1 MDVTFTS
8 TKSTVQASRNAVLKM
23 QRQLIVA
30 QQEVASGRYADVG
43 IALGTRTAQ
52 SISIRRDINYMNLI
66 IDTNSTAAT
75 RLDSTQSILTSL
87 TDMAQ
92 SFVSTL
98 ISARSTDTGR
108 QNASIEAKAN
118 LSMLTDVLNS
128 AMGGESL
135 FAGIQTDTM
144 PLADYFA
151 SPTSAA
157 KTAVDAAFL
166 GEFGTTQSDPAN
178 ETGIT
183 GTDMQTFLDTT
194 FDTLFNNA
202 NWSANWSTASDQ
214 NVVSRIS
221 IYEEVETSSN
231 ANYLGYRKLAEAYTM
246 VADLGVENLNDLAF
260 QAIVDTAIDMVGQA
274 TQYLAIE
281 QGRLGTSQERIQLAN
296 ERLSAQ
302 ISIITEQ
309 VNGMEVV
316 EPYDAAT
323 RVTTLLTQLETSY
336 ALTARIQKL
345 TILNYI

>member
-1 MDVTFTS
+1 MDITFTS
-8 TKSTVQASRNAVLKM
+8 TKSTVEAARSSVLKM
-23 QRQLIVA
+23 QRQLVVA
-30 QQEVASGRYADVG
+30 QKEVASGRYADVG
-43 IALGTRTAQ
+43 IALGTRTTR
-52 SISIRRDINYMNLI
+52 SISMRRDINYMNLV

-75 RLDSTQSILTSL
+75 RLDSTQSTLTSL
-87 TDMAQ
+87 TEMAQ
-92 SFVSTL
+92 SFVDVL
-98 ISARSTDTGR
+98 ITARATETGR
-108 QNASIEAKAN
+108 PNALNEAKAN

-135 FAGIQTDTM
+135 FAGIKTDTM

-166 GEFGTTQSDPAN
+166 AEFGTTQSDPAN
-178 ETGIT
+178 ETGIS

-194 FDTLFNNA
+194 FHTLFNDA
-202 NWSANWSTASDQ
+202 NWAANWSTASDE

-221 IYEEVETSSN
+221 VYEEVETSSN
-231 ANYLGYRKLAEAYTM
+231 ANYLGYRKMAEAFTM
-246 VADLGVENLNDLAF
+246 VADLGIENLNDLAF
-260 QAIVDTAIDMVGQA
+260 QAIVDTAIDMVGEA
-274 TQYLAIE
+274 TQYLAVE
-281 QGRLGTSQERIQLAN
+281 QGRLGTSQERIELAN
-296 ERLSAQ
+296 ERLMSQ

-316 EPYDAAT
+316 DPYDAAT